1 MEENLN
7 QLIRKKALEKGLVLG
22 VILLVAGI
30 FSYYFITGMT
40 DNMWLITFGPIVISV
55 IIPLVVAIFLII
67 GLRRE
72 IGGFWVFKQA
82 VTGIFIMFFV
92 ANLLSFIGRDLLFA
106 KVIEPNMVENMQ
118 TAMVNSV
125 SGMLE
130 QSGQEQDQIDKKI
143 EEINQQFEK
152 QKNPTIGSII
162 QSQLIAIIFLFVMAL
177 IFGAIFKRDPIRNGL
192 EDAIDPE

>member
-1 MEENLN
+1 
-7 QLIRKKALEKGLVLG
+7 
-22 VILLVAGI
+22 
-30 FSYYFITGMT
+30 
-40 DNMWLITFGPIVISV
+40 
-55 IIPLVVAIFLII
+55 VAIFLII
-67 GLRRE
+67 GLRKE

-106 KVIEPNMVENMQ
+106 KVIEPNMVENMK

-125 SGMLE
+125 SAMLE
-130 QSGQEQDQIDKKI
+130 QSGQEQSEIDKKI
-143 EEINQQFEK
+143 DEINQQFEK

-192 EDAIDPE
+192 EDAVDPE

>member
-1 MEENLN
+1 MEQNLN
-7 QLIRKKALEKGLVLG
+7 QLIKKKSLEKGLVLG

-40 DNMWLITFGPIVISV
+40 DNMWLITFGPVLFSV
-55 IIPLVVAIFLII
+55 LIPLIVAIFFSLA
-67 GLRRE
+67 LRKE

-92 ANLLSFIGRDLLFA
+92 ANLLSFIGRDLIFA
-106 KVIEPNMVENMQ
+106 KVVEPNMVENMQ

-125 SGMLE
+125 SAMLE
-130 QSGQEQDQIDKKI
+130 KSGQEQEAIDKKV

-152 QKNPTIGSII
+152 QKNPTIGSTI
-162 QSQLIAIIFLFVMAL
+162 QSQLIAIIFLFVLAL
-177 IFGAIFKRDPIRNGL
+177 IFAAIFKREPLRNGL
-192 EDAIDPE
+192 DNAVDPE